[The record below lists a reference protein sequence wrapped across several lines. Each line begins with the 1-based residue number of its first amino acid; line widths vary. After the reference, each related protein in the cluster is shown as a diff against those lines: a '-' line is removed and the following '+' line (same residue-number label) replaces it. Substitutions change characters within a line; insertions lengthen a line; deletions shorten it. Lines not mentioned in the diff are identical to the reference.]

1 LLRVEA
7 GVSLAEILRIFIPRG
22 WFLPVSPGTKFVTIG
37 GAVANDIHGKNHHR
51 AGTFGRH
58 VTQLGLVRSSGES
71 LICSPS
77 TNPELFRATIGGLGL
92 TGLIVWV
99 EIRLI
104 KITSPFLNTQSIKFA
119 NLDEFMAIS
128 HETDSLFDYSVAWVD
143 CLADGSSMG
152 RGIFMAGNFS
162 PPSSARPPRSF
173 SLSVPCSAPNW
184 VLNSFVM
191 RAFNIL
197 YYNHQRSKVVDAL
210 QYYEPFFYPL
220 DAILHWNRIYGT
232 RGFFQYQLVVPFQ
245 DGSAA
250 LKEIF
255 ARISRSGRASFLAV
269 LKTFGE
275 VESPGLLSFP
285 RRGVTLALD
294 FPNQGAPTYALMDEL
309 DRIVLQAGGALY
321 PAKDARM
328 SLEMFERSFPRLA
341 EFQRWVDP
349 NFSSSFWRR
358 VRGDV

>member
-1 LLRVEA
+1 
-7 GVSLAEILRIFIPRG
+7 
-22 WFLPVSPGTKFVTIG
+22 
-37 GAVANDIHGKNHHR
+37 
-51 AGTFGRH
+51 
-58 VTQLGLVRSSGES
+58 
-71 LICSPS
+71 
-77 TNPELFRATIGGLGL
+77 
-92 TGLIVWV
+92 
-99 EIRLI
+99 
-104 KITSPFLNTQSIKFA
+104 
-119 NLDEFMAIS
+119 
-128 HETDSLFDYSVAWVD
+128 
-143 CLADGSSMG
+143 
-152 RGIFMAGNFS
+152 
-162 PPSSARPPRSF
+162 
-173 SLSVPCSAPNW
+173 
-184 VLNSFVM
+184 M